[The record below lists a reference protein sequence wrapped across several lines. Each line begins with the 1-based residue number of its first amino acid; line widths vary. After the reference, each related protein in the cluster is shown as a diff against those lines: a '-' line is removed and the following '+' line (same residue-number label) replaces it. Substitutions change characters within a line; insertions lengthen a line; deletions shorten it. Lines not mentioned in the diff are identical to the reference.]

1 MFKSDRLRARRRFAV
16 DQRQMN
22 GTVGIGVSD
31 RRAYAGILNLK
42 RDLLAAFA
50 SKRLTGRFARLDLT
64 ADELPVSAKRLPDW
78 PSPEKIL
85 VSSADDAANDFY
97 DFNFHDLT
105 PYIIPY

>member
-22 GTVGIGVSD
+22 GTGGIGMSD
-31 RRAYAGILNLK
+31 RRAYAGIHNLK

-64 ADELPVSAKRLPDW
+64 ADELPSVHQATSRLAVAREDTC
-78 PSPEKIL
+78 L
-85 VSSADDAANDFY
+85 
-97 DFNFHDLT
+97 LGG
-105 PYIIPY
+105 